1 MDSSFDIPIDE
12 FDGKVTYGAKRQ
24 KTSASL
30 YQNHVEQMAQT
41 VAELADLEKQAQSSY
56 LALMS
61 NEF

>member
-1 MDSSFDIPIDE
+1 MNE

-24 KTSASL
+24 KTSTSL
-30 YQNHVEQMAQT
+30 YQNHVQQMAQS

-56 LALMS
+56 LSILS